1 MVNLF
6 LPYWSCLQ
14 FYFSLHWN
22 VLRKESLLLSIF
34 TLGITETLQRPST
47 VVRALQFVWP
57 SIQFFS
63 FLILFI
69 YPYMLSDS
77 VRWSQLLRGGKSYLF
92 IIFIGCVCCLITHW
106 QIYMW
111 LQKRL
116 WVSVEKRSITNLTAP
131 WGSQEY
137 KEETTSTCPFPLQ
150 LWWEFKIGKMS
161 FLLSRC
167 VCVDVGKETWKP
179 WLSYP
184 INTLK
189 KSPMSYTLGNT

>member
-14 FYFSLHWN
+14 FYFSLRWN

-34 TLGITETLQRPST
+34 TLGITEILQRPST

-92 IIFIGCVCCLITHW
+92 IIFIGCVCGLITHW

-116 WVSVEKRSITNLTAP
+116 WVSVEKRSITI
-131 WGSQEY
+131 SQLREAVENIKRRRHQLVLSPCSY
-137 KEETTSTCPFPLQ
+137 GENSKSERCHFYYQGVSVST
-150 LWWEFKIGKMS
+150 
-161 FLLSRC
+161 
-167 VCVDVGKETWKP
+167 
-179 WLSYP
+179 
-184 INTLK
+184 
-189 KSPMSYTLGNT
+189 